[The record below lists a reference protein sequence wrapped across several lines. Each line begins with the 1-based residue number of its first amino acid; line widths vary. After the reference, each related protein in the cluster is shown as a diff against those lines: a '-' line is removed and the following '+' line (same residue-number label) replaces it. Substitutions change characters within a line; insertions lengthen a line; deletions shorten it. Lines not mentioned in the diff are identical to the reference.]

1 MIRYVFPFVAFA
13 VLTAC
18 ADAGTYPSL
27 AKRPFETG
35 QPASPLLPPQQ
46 ALPSDPA
53 LRDRVV
59 NQVRKAEAGVSDFNA
74 ALAPAQTAAR
84 NAGAENSESWIEAQM
99 AVSRLERTLFAA
111 RDALAALDDER
122 RVATSDNPGDR
133 AAIEAAIATVEA
145 IDARQSAEIEK
156 LAEAINRR

>member
-1 MIRYVFPFVAFA
+1 MIWSVFPIVAFA
-13 VLTAC
+13 LLTAC

-27 AKRPFETG
+27 AKRPFEAG
-35 QPASPLLPPQQ
+35 QPAPLPPSMPALLPD
-46 ALPSDPA
+46 SA
-53 LRDRVV
+53 LRKRVAD
-59 NQVRKAEAGVSDFNA
+59 QLRKAEAGVSDFKE

-84 NAGAENSESWIEAQM
+84 AAGAENSESWIEAQM
-99 AVSRLERTLFAA
+99 AVSRLERTLSPA

-122 RVATSDNPGDR
+122 RLAISDNPEDR
-133 AAIEAAIATVEA
+133 AAIEAAIATVES